1 MKSPLN
7 FIVKKNGNIFDMHE
21 LGIWVSSFHIY
32 SPNLNRNKLTIPGRP
47 GAYLTNTKEEERH
60 VKISLQI
67 ETDSIQEFDAL
78 KHTIFDL
85 FYSED
90 AFSIIRDITP
100 DKEIF
105 VMQEGEFDIENISDS
120 DGEFEITLTM
130 LDPYIYGPEKEAI
143 FPSDVVSLN
152 YEGTAP
158 GDPVFELEVLQP
170 VTFAMIQNQNNEYMM
185 IGKPVN
191 VEEQVPVQREERIF
205 WSEADSLTG
214 WATGSGIDGTVTG
227 NIATDGYRFYPS
239 SYGTGSGWHGPAIK
253 TSLPEVLEHFRV
265 DALVDFYNS
274 GPSVGRVEIYL
285 LDDAGA
291 VIGKIALKDITAN
304 YAETYGEAR
313 IGDSTI
319 NYHLIDQIGNTPTT
333 WNNFY
338 GMLRIGRYD
347 GEWFAYIAK
356 IDPNTGVHSARM
368 YRSWKDTA
376 GQFTKKLAQIM
387 VHFGQMGTYT
397 PATLKLH
404 DIKVFKWNPITQ
416 SEIPY
421 IAREGDVITFDH
433 KEKNILINGESRL
446 DLKDFGARF
455 FKLKSGEN
463 TLVVYPEQ
471 SFNVTCRY
479 RERFK

>member
-1 MKSPLN
+1 MVLSFSFNGIRKDYVYMLRGRKRSAWAPRSLN
-7 FIVKKNGNIFDMHE
+7 LITVAQK
-21 LGIWVSSFHIY
+21 
-32 SPNLNRNKLTIPGRP
+32 P
-47 GAYLTNTKEEERH
+47 GAYLQGVDISPREIEVPIGVVGEDIGDLQKVKEDLA
-60 VKISLQI
+60 VWLV
-67 ETDSIQEFDAL
+67 TDEPKEL
-78 KHTIFDL
+78 IFDD
-85 FYSED
+85 E
-90 AFSIIRDITP
+90 P
-100 DKEIF
+100 DRTYF
-105 VMQEGEFDIENISDS
+105 AVVDGTFDPDELVRIGQGTIK
-120 DGEFEITLTM
+120 FICP
-130 LDPYIYGPEKEAI
+130 DPYKYGLEKEAI

-158 GDPVFELEVLQP
+158 GDPVFELEVLKP
-170 VTFAMIQNQNNEYMM
+170 VTFALVQNGDNEYMM
-185 IGKPVN
+185 VGKPVN

-214 WATGSGIDGTVTG
+214 WATGSGIDGIVAG

-274 GPSVGRVEIYL
+274 GPAVGRVEIYL

-304 YAETYGEAR
+304 YAETYAEAR
-313 IGDSTI
+313 IGDSII
-319 NYHLIDQIGNTPTT
+319 NYYLINQTGDTPTT

-368 YRSWKDTA
+368 YRPWKDRD
-376 GQFTKKLAQIM
+376 GQFTKKLAQVM

-397 PATLKLH
+397 PATVKLH

-463 TLVVYPEQ
+463 ILTVYPEQ